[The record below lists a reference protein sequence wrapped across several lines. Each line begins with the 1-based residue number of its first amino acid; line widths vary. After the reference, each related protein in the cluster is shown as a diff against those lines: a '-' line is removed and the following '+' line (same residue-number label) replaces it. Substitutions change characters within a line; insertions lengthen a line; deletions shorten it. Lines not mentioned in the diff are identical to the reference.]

1 MSSGTMLSGPDEMV
15 SLMEMVAVKLFGAV
29 VLAGAA
35 MGLLAPAL
43 AHADPPCARFNTCQ
57 YMPNPYNDGPL
68 MPTWNVPGTYGG
80 WTNLP
85 VMCNPATYWCE
96 QYIPTR

>member
-1 MSSGTMLSGPDEMV
+1 MK
-15 SLMEMVAVKLFGAV
+15 MVAVKLFGAV
-29 VLAGAA
+29 VLAGPA
-35 MGLLAPAL
+35 MGVLTAAPA
-43 AHADPPCARFNTCQ
+43 HAYPPCARFDTCQ

-68 MPTWNVPGTYGG
+68 MLTGNVPGTYGG

-85 VMCNPATYWCE
+85 VMCNPASYRCE

>member
-1 MSSGTMLSGPDEMV
+1 MKTI
-15 SLMEMVAVKLFGAV
+15 AVKLLVAPVFAGAV
-29 VLAGAA
+29 TS
-35 MGLLAPAL
+35 LLAAAP

-85 VMCNPATYWCE
+85 VMCNPATYRCD
-96 QYIPTR
+96 QYIPTP

>member
-1 MSSGTMLSGPDEMV
+1 MRTTGAWASKAM
-15 SLMEMVAVKLFGAV
+15 LFGAALV
-29 VLAGAA
+29 ASAA
-35 MGLLAPAL
+35 VSLLAAAP
-43 AHADPPCARFNTCQ
+43 AHADPPCAWFNTCQ

-85 VMCNPATYWCE
+85 VLCNPTTYRCE
-96 QYIPTR
+96 QYLPTP

>member
-1 MSSGTMLSGPDEMV
+1 MLSVPDEMV
-15 SLMEMVAVKLFGAV
+15 SLMEMVAVKLIGV
-29 VLAGAA
+29 VALVAAA
-35 MGLLAPAL
+35 MGLLPAAP

-68 MPTWNVPGTYGG
+68 LPTWNVPGTYGG

-85 VMCNPATYWCE
+85 VMCNPATYRCE

>member
-1 MSSGTMLSGPDEMV
+1 MKT
-15 SLMEMVAVKLFGAV
+15 VAVKLLGAV

-35 MGLLAPAL
+35 MSLLAAAPAD
-43 AHADPPCARFNTCQ
+43 ADPPCARFNTCQ
-57 YMPNPYNDGPL
+57 SIPNPYNGGPL

-85 VMCNPATYWCE
+85 VMCNPATYRYE

>member
-1 MSSGTMLSGPDEMV
+1 MLSGPDEMV

-85 VMCNPATYWCE
+85 VMCNPAAYWCE